1 MATLDAFARIDA
13 GGVTVRRTVR
23 EWLDSSAIELRRA
36 ALKTLLL
43 WPEIDID
50 ADLLTERLAQEPSQS
65 LRKELVSVLTARE
78 TSR

>member
-1 MATLDAFARIDA
+1 RIDA

-65 LRKELVSVLTARE
+65 LRKELASVLTARE
-78 TSR
+78 TLR